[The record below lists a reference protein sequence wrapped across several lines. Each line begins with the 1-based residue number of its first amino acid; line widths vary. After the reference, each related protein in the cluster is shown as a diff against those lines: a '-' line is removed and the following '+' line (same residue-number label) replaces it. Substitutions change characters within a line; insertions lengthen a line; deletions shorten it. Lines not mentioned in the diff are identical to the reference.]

1 MALTR
6 EFKATIM
13 KRAQEDSE
21 FREGLLTEALEC
33 FLAGELATGKLL
45 LRDYINATIGFQ
57 ALSKLM
63 HKKDSSLKRML
74 GPAGNP
80 AAVNLF
86 AITRLLQ
93 HREGVKL
100 KVVCQRT
107 RKRGKNQVLQG

>member
-6 EFKATIM
+6 EFKETIM
-13 KRAQEDSE
+13 KRAQEDSA

-57 ALSKLM
+57 TLSKLM
-63 HKKDSSLKRML
+63 RKKDSSVKRML
-74 GPAGNP
+74 GPTGNP
-80 AAVNLF
+80 AADNLF

-93 HREGVKL
+93 QREGVEL
-100 KVVCQRT
+100 KVVSHRT
-107 RKRGKNQVLQG
+107 KKHTKKDVA